1 MEFILIQMDES
12 ITETSQKVSN
22 MAKEKF
28 STNKVKHNGAS
39 GKTAS
44 ALSKALE
51 MAQNSELVQ
60 WHTKATTLPASQDQ

>member
-1 MEFILIQMDES
+1 
-12 ITETSQKVSN
+12 

-51 MAQNSELVQ
+51 MAQNSELAQ